1 MVEKK
6 KLPRK
11 MLELNTSAIFFFDHS
26 VQCVIYPIFI
36 KTNLISG
43 GYNSITELNHNLVEK
58 NVMESIGTYQT
69 NTNLVDK
76 RALKFF

>member
-11 MLELNTSAIFFFDHS
+11 MLELNTSAIFFC
-26 VQCVIYPIFI
+26 QCLIYPIFI